1 MQSVGSYLHKQ
12 LRPWSD
18 MSSNLTMHK
27 YSRFFTRP
35 ELPYYLI
42 IWSTLFLCALG
53 LTMVL
58 SASTVTSLSESGN
71 TYSIF
76 IKQFFFL
83 IIGGFGFYWSH
94 RVRGLIWPKIA
105 RYSLSISIII
115 LLLPFIPNLGKN
127 INGNRNWIEIAGFTL
142 QPSEFAKFGLIL
154 WCALQLRK
162 IGDAPS
168 KLKNFLRLLPGLF
181 VIEILILFGND
192 LGTALLVLIIFVG
205 VLFISGAPM
214 KLFAAIGVFG
224 VVIGSAFVLSSN
236 YRMGRF
242 AALFDPFDERYYKFA
257 GWQPAHSIMGLASGG
272 LWGSGLGAS
281 KQKWANLAEAH
292 TDFIFSVIGEE
303 LGLLGTLLVLAL
315 YAALIYSILRVALKT
330 KDDFSRYVTA
340 GVACWL
346 IAQITINVGSATS
359 LVPVIGVTLPLIS
372 YGGSS
377 LLANLIAIGYVLGV
391 ARRTPEI
398 ADGIKASRLRKMNQ

>member
-1 MQSVGSYLHKQ
+1 MAN
-12 LRPWSD
+12 
-18 MSSNLTMHK
+18 NLAVRK
-27 YSRFFTRP
+27 YSKILTRP
-35 ELPYYLI
+35 ELPYFLI
-42 IWSTLFLCALG
+42 IWSTIFLCALG

-58 SASTVTSLSESGN
+58 SSSTVTSLQESGN
-71 TYSIF
+71 SYSIF
-76 IKQFFFL
+76 IRQFLFL
-83 IIGGFGFYWSH
+83 ILGAATAYWAFK
-94 RVRGLIWPKIA
+94 VQGAIWLRLAKV
-105 RYSLSISIII
+105 SLTISIFI

-154 WCALQLRK
+154 WCAFQLRR
-162 IGDAPS
+162 IDLVTG
-168 KLKNFLRLLPGLF
+168 KNPFGLILPGLV
-181 VIEILILFGND
+181 VIEGLIILEKD
-192 LGTALLVLIIFVG
+192 LGTALLVLIIFG
-205 VLFISGAPM
+205 GILFVSGAPI
-214 KLFAAIGVFG
+214 KHFIA
-224 VVIGSAFVLSSN
+224 VIILASIISAVLIFSN
-236 YRMGRF
+236 SYRMSRF
-242 AALFDPFDERYYKFA
+242 AALFDPFDERYYKFS

-315 YAALIYSILRVALKT
+315 YAALIYSMLRIAIKT

-340 GVACWL
+340 GIACWF
-346 IAQITINVGSATS
+346 IAQVTVNIGSVTS
-359 LVPVIGVTLPLIS
+359 IIPVIGVTLPFIS

-377 LLANLIAIGYVLGV
+377 LLANLLAVGYVLGV

-398 ADGIKASRLRKMNQ
+398 SEGIKLSRMRKLGR

>member
-18 MSSNLTMHK
+18 MSGNLTMHK
-27 YSRFFTRP
+27 YSRFFARP

-94 RVRGLIWPKIA
+94 RVRGLIWRKIA

>member
-1 MQSVGSYLHKQ
+1 
-12 LRPWSD
+12 
-18 MSSNLTMHK
+18 MSNNLYFRK
-27 YSRFFTRP
+27 YSRVLARP

-42 IWSTLFLCALG
+42 IWSTIFLCALG

-58 SASTVTSLSESGN
+58 SSSTVTSLQESGN

-83 IIGGFGFYWSH
+83 ILGSFATFWAF
-94 RVRGLIWPKIA
+94 RVKGSIWPFIA
-105 RYSLSISIII
+105 RYALSISILM
-115 LLLPFIPNLGKN
+115 LLLPFVPFLGKN
-127 INGNRNWIEIAGFTL
+127 INGNRNWIEIGGFTL

-154 WCALQLRK
+154 WCALRLRSL
-162 IGDAPS
+162 GQVPGT
-168 KLKNFLRLLPGLF
+168 KNLILLLAPGL
-181 VIEILILFGND
+181 VAIELLILLEHD
-192 LGTALLVLIIFVG
+192 LGTALLVLIIFG
-205 VLFISGAPM
+205 GILFVSGAPI
-214 KLFAAIGVFG
+214 KNFLALLTLGAI
-224 VVIGSAFVLSSN
+224 IGGAFILSSD
-236 YRMGRF
+236 YRMSRF
-242 AALFDPFDERYYKFA
+242 AALFNPFDERYYKFS

-315 YAALIYSILRVALKT
+315 YAALIYSILRVAIKT
-330 KDDFSRYVTA
+330 KDDFSRYATA
-340 GVACWL
+340 GIACWF
-346 IAQITINVGSATS
+346 IAQVVINIGSVTS
-359 LVPVIGVTLPLIS
+359 VIPVIGVTLPFIS

-377 LLANLIAIGYVLGV
+377 LLANLIAVGFVLSV

-398 ADGIKASRLRKMNQ
+398 AEGIRVSRMRKLNQ